1 MLSAGHGARDWVE
14 HRDAATGLSCH
25 FSPSRNRARWAEH
38 NRTVLARI
46 AAATAQ
52 LAPIADGRE
61 RDARLQAE
69 ARIGRRSKPGCYR
82 GEAYSETLAFPLKTS

>member
-1 MLSAGHGARDWVE
+1 MNAV
-14 HRDAATGLSCH
+14 TV
-25 FSPSRNRARWAEH
+25 RALWAEH

-69 ARIGRRSKPGCYR
+69 ARIGRLSKPGCYR

>member
-1 MLSAGHGARDWVE
+1 MGALKKLSRDNLANLTPHPLHVFLTYS
-14 HRDAATGLSCH
+14 H
-25 FSPSRNRARWAEH
+25 PP
-38 NRTVLARI
+38 VLARI

-69 ARIGRRSKPGCYR
+69 ARIGRLSKPGCYR